1 MKNVLSQYPALRA
14 SIYAVVAGALGV
26 AAVFGFVTQDQ
37 VDSVLANAGLG
48 LGAIGSL
55 LALLNLSGK
64 KESAT
69 SSELPLPVID
79 YDLLA
84 AKVQQH
90 RLPSADQM
98 PTVSQTVS
106 AGIDAF
112 GDRFVRDATATVED
126 LRRQAEQAF
135 GEYRGR

>member
-14 SIYAVVAGALGV
+14 SIYAVVAGALGI

-37 VDSVLANAGLG
+37 VDSALANAGLG

-64 KESAT
+64 KET
-69 SSELPLPVID
+69 TPSELPAID

-84 AKVQQH
+84 SKVQQY

-98 PTVSQTVS
+98 PTAREAVS
-106 AGIDAF
+106 AGIEAAGDFLNDA
-112 GDRFVRDATATVED
+112 AATVAD
-126 LRRQAEQAF
+126 HRRRAEQAF
-135 GEYRGR
+135 GEYQGR

>member
-64 KESAT
+64 KEAT
-69 SSELPLPVID
+69 SPELPLPAID

-84 AKVQQH
+84 AKVQQYQ
-90 RLPSADQM
+90 LPSALQM
-98 PTVSQTVS
+98 PTVTAAVS
-106 AGIDAF
+106 AGIDAA
-112 GDRFVRDATATVED
+112 GDFLDDAADTVAD
-126 LRRQAEQAF
+126 HRRRAEQAF